1 MFGHLPPDSDGD
13 DDVIV
18 TSRLLTFDSS
28 DATLVDVYKLQLF
41 DGDRFVS
48 VFLKKKTRKNDRLD
62 LFSFV
67 SF

>member
-13 DDVIV
+13 DDVVV
-18 TSRLLTFDSS
+18 TSQLLTFDSS

-48 VFLKKKTRKNDRLD
+48 VFFKKNTKKRPI
-62 LFSFV
+62 
-67 SF
+67 